1 MNSDSYLL
9 SIVAP
14 IRNERNYISELIDSF
29 AKINDSR
36 VELLISDNHS
46 DDGSLELVNSISVKN
61 VNIVQPESRL
71 SPFNHHVYAIK
82 ESSGKFVYPVG
93 GDDYISADC
102 IRLILKSLRPGV
114 IVIPQLRCFDDDSG
128 ETIEVSNLETDVN
141 TFFSEG
147 KFNIVN
153 YLKFINYDQLIFIV
167 CEKSKLSHL
176 QYIKP
181 NTVETFATWSNIF
194 VFSEIHIND
203 VVFIDSVLM
212 HKRYNKKHM
221 ISTFTVD
228 QGYSRTAIFFKS
240 LNSVYNSF
248 VYLKT
253 TKKFLKTFYLLFF
266 NRYAFG
272 YYSIKK
278 RNLKVRKLLAFSP
291 IYMVV
296 LSPLLFLKNFCILLY
311 KKAKKS

>member
-82 ESSGKFVYPVG
+82 ESSGKYVYPVG

-102 IRLILKSLRPGV
+102 IKLILKELRPGV
-114 IVIPQLRCFDDDSG
+114 IVIPQLRCFDDDSRK
-128 ETIEVSNLETDVN
+128 TIEVTNLENDVES
-141 TFFSEG
+141 FFPNG
-147 KFNIVN
+147 KFSISN

-167 CEKSKLSHL
+167 CEKSMLDHL
-176 QYIKP
+176 HYIKP
-181 NTVETFATWSNIF
+181 NSLERFASWSNIF
-194 VFSEIHIND
+194 VFSGKHLND
-203 VVFIDSVLM
+203 IVFIGSVLM
-212 HKRYNKKHM
+212 HKRYNKKYLS
-221 ISTFTVD
+221 STFTVD
-228 QGYSRTAIFFKS
+228 QGYKQNAILDKPI
-240 LNSVYNSF
+240 NGIYNSLI
-248 VYLKT
+248 YLKKSRNIT
-253 TKKFLKTFYLLFF
+253 QTLQLLFF
-266 NRYAFG
+266 NRYVFG
-272 YYSIKK
+272 YYSKK
-278 RNLKVRKLLAFSP
+278 NQQQKVRKLLAFSP
-291 IYMVV
+291 IAMVV
-296 LSPLLFLKNFCILLY
+296 LSPILILKKLWTLFY
-311 KKAKKS
+311 KKS